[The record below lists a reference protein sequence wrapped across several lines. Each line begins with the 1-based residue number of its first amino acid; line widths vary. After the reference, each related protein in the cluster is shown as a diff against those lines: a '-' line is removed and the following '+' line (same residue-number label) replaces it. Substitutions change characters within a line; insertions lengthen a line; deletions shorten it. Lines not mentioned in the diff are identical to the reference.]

1 MLLTGI
7 DIIEIDRIQN
17 VLSRYGNRFLN
28 KIFTPDEI
36 QYCRGRSPNLAGR
49 FAAKEAFVKAL
60 GTGFRNNINFKD
72 IEVAKNLHG
81 KPYIIM
87 KEKISNKI
95 KTLFKVKKFNVSLS
109 ISDEKKYSIANV
121 IISK

>member
-1 MLLTGI
+1 MPIICTGI

-49 FAAKEAFVKAL
+49 FAAKEATMKAL
-60 GTGFRNNINFKD
+60 KTGARGVSWKD
-72 IEVAKNLHG
+72 IEVIRA
-81 KPYIIM
+81 
-87 KEKISNKI
+87 SNGASSI
-95 KTLFKVKKFNVSLS
+95 KLYNRALARSESLGVSSLS
-109 ISDEKKYSIANV
+109 ISFSHSRDYAVASVIAS
-121 IISK
+121 SKE